1 MAYIC
6 IYIYRKLQDVSVRN
20 HKTYIRN
27 DRTHIGSYRTHIRK
41 YRKYIRHY
49 RKYMGKY
56 KKYIGAYWTYIRNR
70 KEYIGNGRTY
80 IRHDWEICLKH
91 MRTYWKH
98 IGISMK
104 YIGTCKKYIY
114 IYIYIRHCW
123 KSIRTSKKCARKHVD
138 MCAFSFCR
146 FGDPWKPGFG
156 DLAPKCPHNPRTTP
170 AQPPFSGKTFWGLDF
185 EICGAVSGCL
195 LGPLVATSVFPIIL
209 CIFL

>member
-1 MAYIC
+1 
-6 IYIYRKLQDVSVRN
+6 
-20 HKTYIRN
+20 
-27 DRTHIGSYRTHIRK
+27 
-41 YRKYIRHY
+41 
-49 RKYMGKY
+49 MGKY

-80 IRHDWEICLKH
+80 IRHDWEICLKY

-170 AQPPFSGKTFWGLDF
+170 LFRQNFLGFGFWNLWGGVRVSVRTPCGYKRFSYYFVYILIMLYIF
-185 EICGAVSGCL
+185 HIVSCI
-195 LGPLVATSVFPIIL
+195 FPI
-209 CIFL
+209 